1 LYTPDDPAMTRLPQ
15 VARSSNELESVP
27 PSLPPAST
35 SRPTKTKRM
44 ISSPM
49 AMRPRAAQVPF
60 RPCPIPSSNLD
71 FLHPSGDLGAR
82 EMMRRS
88 SWESRRSDRGGTEA
102 AQESVVSVVI
112 SEADDTNEDG
122 AAQNDLTR
130 STANKNR
137 VSVYTEECVNELG
150 KLLRLGVRKNLEKAN
165 F

>member
-1 LYTPDDPAMTRLPQ
+1 
-15 VARSSNELESVP
+15 
-27 PSLPPAST
+27 
-35 SRPTKTKRM
+35 
-44 ISSPM
+44 
-49 AMRPRAAQVPF
+49 
-60 RPCPIPSSNLD
+60 
-71 FLHPSGDLGAR
+71 
-82 EMMRRS
+82 MMRRS